1 MAKGAGLRDF
11 LISLDRTANK
21 SLQAQ
26 LREVLV
32 SAILAGHLKPGDK
45 LPSTR
50 YLSQQL
56 GISRNTSVLVYQAL
70 TEDGYLRTS
79 ERSGYFVNETVLEMG
94 MNSAAVVPQESDDD
108 PEHIKP
114 VVWQDRLVKKPSQQR
129 NIRKPRDWKSVPYPF
144 IYGQPDETLFP
155 ITDWR
160 DCVYKAMGKKWLD
173 EWSQDTQDNDDAML
187 VDQIRTRI
195 LPRRGILA
203 GEDQI
208 LVTLGAQQALYM
220 IASLMVEQG
229 TKVAVEDPGYPDA
242 RNIFSLRTNH
252 VRGLP
257 VDEQGLPVNDLL
269 NDVDILYTTPSHQ
282 LPTTVTM
289 PHERRKALLE
299 RARQQDFVIVE
310 DDYELETNYVG
321 KPIPALKSLD
331 REGRVIYV
339 GSFSKTLFPGLRLGF
354 LVASAEVVEQMRA
367 LRRLMVRHP
376 PTNNQRSTAF
386 FLSLG
391 YYDVFV
397 RRLHR
402 AYRERWNAMS
412 YGLAEHFPDAK
423 VARGMGGSSYWV
435 ELPDAGVDTET
446 LAQKAF
452 QKGIFIEPGGVY
464 FLNSENKRCFR
475 LGFSSIAEEK
485 IAPGLE
491 RLSALTVDG
500 K

>member
-1 MAKGAGLRDF
+1 MRDF
-11 LISLDRTANK
+11 LISLDRDSKK

-32 SAILAGHLKPGDK
+32 SAILAGHILPGAK

-94 MNSAAVVPQESDDD
+94 IHNSAKAGRPHAMNLDGEPIDWSKRILKR
-108 PEHIKP
+108 PAE
-114 VVWQDRLVKKPSQQR
+114 QR
-129 NIRKPRDWKSVPYPF
+129 NIRKPRDWQLLPYPF
-144 IYGQPDETLFP
+144 IYGQPDQSLFP

-173 EWSQDTQDNDDAML
+173 AWSQDTLDTDDEML
-187 VDQIRTRI
+187 VEQIRTRI
-195 LPRRGILA
+195 LPRRGILV

-208 LVTLGAQQALYM
+208 LVTLGAQQALYNV
-220 IASLMVEQG
+220 ASLLVGQE
-229 TKVAVEDPGYPDA
+229 TRVAVEEPGYPDA
-242 RNIFSLRTNH
+242 RNIFALRTDDM
-252 VRGLP
+252 VALQVDQKGLP
-257 VDEQGLPVNDLL
+257 VSEELEGIDL
-269 NDVDILYTTPSHQ
+269 LYTTPSHQ

-289 PHERRKALLE
+289 PHERRVKLLE
-299 RARQQDFVIVE
+299 KAKEQDFIIVE
-310 DDYELETNYVG
+310 DDYELESNYVG
-321 KPIPALKSLD
+321 KPVPALKSLD
-331 REGRVIYV
+331 KDGRVIYV

-354 LVASAEVVEQMRA
+354 MVASPELISELRA
-367 LRRLMVRHP
+367 LRRLMIRHP

-402 AYRERWNAMS
+402 SYRQRWNAM
-412 YGLAEHFPDAK
+412 GTALEKHFPSSNIT
-423 VARGMGGSSYWV
+423 RGMGGSSYWV
-435 ELPDAGVDTET
+435 ELSDKTVNTDI
-446 LAQKAF
+446 LARLALEQ
-452 QKGIFIEPGGVY
+452 GIFIEPGSDY
-464 FLNSENKRCFR
+464 FSEGGNTSCFR
-475 LGFSSIAEEK
+475 LGFSSIDDQAIE
-485 IAPGLE
+485 PGLAKLASLVSH
-491 RLSALTVDG
+491 LST
-500 K
+500 

>member
-1 MAKGAGLRDF
+1 MRDF
-11 LISLDRTANK
+11 LISLDRNSNK

-32 SAILAGHLKPGDK
+32 SAILAGHMQPGDK

-94 MNSAAVVPQESDDD
+94 VHNSAMAAGVQT
-108 PEHIKP
+108 KP
-114 VVWQDRLVKKPSQQR
+114 VGDETIVWSQRFLKRPGAQR
-129 NIRKPRDWKSVPYPF
+129 NIRKPRDWQSLPYPF
-144 IYGQPDETLFP
+144 IYGQPDKSLFP

-173 EWSQDTQDNDDAML
+173 AWSQDTLDNDDEML
-187 VDQIRTRI
+187 VEQIRTRI
-195 LPRRGILA
+195 LPRRGILV
-203 GEDQI
+203 GQDQI
-208 LVTLGAQQALYM
+208 LVTLGAQQALYT
-220 IASLMVEQG
+220 IASLLVG
-229 TKVAVEDPGYPDA
+229 PNTKVAVEEPGYPDA
-242 RNIFSLRTNH
+242 RNIFALRTDDMVALQVDQH
-252 VRGLP
+252 GLP
-257 VDEQGLPVNDLL
+257 VSEAMNGI
-269 NDVDILYTTPSHQ
+269 DVLYTTPSHQ

-289 PHERRKALLE
+289 PHERRVQLLNKAKE
-299 RARQQDFVIVE
+299 QGFIIVE
-310 DDYELETNYVG
+310 DDYELESNYVG
-321 KPIPALKSLD
+321 KPVPALKSLD
-331 REGRVIYV
+331 KDGRVIYV

-354 LVASAEVVEQMRA
+354 MVASPDLISELRA

-402 AYRERWNAMS
+402 SYRQRWNAM
-412 YGLAEHFPDAK
+412 GAALDKHFPTSN
-423 VARGMGGSSYWV
+423 VTRGMGGSSYWV
-435 ELPDAGVDTET
+435 ELSDKSINTDT
-446 LAQKAF
+446 LAKIALEQ
-452 QKGIFIEPGGVY
+452 GIFIEPGSDY
-464 FLNSENKRCFR
+464 FNEGSNRSCFR
-475 LGFSSIAEEK
+475 LGFSSIDDQAIE
-485 IAPGLE
+485 PGLAKLAQLAE
-491 RLSALTVDG
+491 RLRT
-500 K
+500 